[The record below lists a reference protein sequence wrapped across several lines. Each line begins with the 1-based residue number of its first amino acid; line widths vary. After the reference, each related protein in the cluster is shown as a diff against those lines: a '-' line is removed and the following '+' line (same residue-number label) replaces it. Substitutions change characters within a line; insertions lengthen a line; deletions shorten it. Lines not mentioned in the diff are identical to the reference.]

1 MYIQHL
7 TTCSYMQNL
16 SLQQRLNSQPEGPI
30 QRKKKLNPIYKEC
43 KPKHDAKVVFNYFT
57 VSHRLHHKRFIFLIP
72 SKNLNYAHC
81 LVNFKN

>member
-30 QRKKKLNPIYKEC
+30 QRKKAQSDL
-43 KPKHDAKVVFNYFT
+43 
-57 VSHRLHHKRFIFLIP
+57 
-72 SKNLNYAHC
+72 
-81 LVNFKN
+81 

>member
-30 QRKKKLNPIYKEC
+30 QRKKSSI
-43 KPKHDAKVVFNYFT
+43 
-57 VSHRLHHKRFIFLIP
+57 RFIKNENLNMMRKLFLITLQFP
-72 SKNLNYAHC
+72 TASTIN
-81 LVNFKN
+81 VSFF